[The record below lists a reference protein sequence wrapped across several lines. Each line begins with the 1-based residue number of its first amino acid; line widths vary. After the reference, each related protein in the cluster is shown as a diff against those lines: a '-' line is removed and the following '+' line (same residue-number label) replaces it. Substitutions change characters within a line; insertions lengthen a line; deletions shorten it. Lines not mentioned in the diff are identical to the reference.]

1 MAKLKISNKE
11 ITNFIKPV
19 PLRPIGIKRKP
30 LSPRCSGRF
39 TFRPSSKNFHRI
51 LSKRGDIRDMFF
63 PSYSRKAWK
72 EGPRQGRYCANLFFN
87 PPFEREEECVQG
99 ACGIEWIGFFDFHP
113 PPRISLLGQ
122 TICYGGWSIEG
133 LVIRLVAPVE
143 DWG

>member
-19 PLRPIGIKRKP
+19 PVPDRDKEKASLSALFREIYISAFVQEFPPHFVQKRRHTRHVFPLLFEESLERRAKTREILRESLFQPP
-30 LSPRCSGRF
+30 L
-39 TFRPSSKNFHRI
+39 
-51 LSKRGDIRDMFF
+51 
-63 PSYSRKAWK
+63 
-72 EGPRQGRYCANLFFN
+72 
-87 PPFEREEECVQG
+87 EREEECVQG

>member
-19 PLRPIGIKRKP
+19 PLCGIKRKP
-30 LSPRCSGRF
+30 LSALFLEIYISAFVQEFPPHFVQKRRHTRRVFPLLFEESLERRAK
-39 TFRPSSKNFHRI
+39 TREI
-51 LSKRGDIRDMFF
+51 LRES
-63 PSYSRKAWK
+63 
-72 EGPRQGRYCANLFFN
+72 LFQ
-87 PPFEREEECVQG
+87 PPLEREEECVQG
-99 ACGIEWIGFFDFHP
+99 AYGIEWIGFFDFHP